1 MAASSAFDTVVSFAE
16 ENDMEALGAIAQGD
30 VGGAVAGVLAVA
42 QGMLVS
48 GIPLGV
54 LVFGALFAIIAH
66 VLLAMV
72 YERVA
77 PRALLSAR
85 SLLQGDAKRMFVQGL
100 AVFAAAP
107 VVAGLLMIPL
117 VTAPIAVLMVAVM
130 AMVWLFGMPFV
141 GYVAFQALLPSRAP
155 RSAGMLGVVV
165 VTLACYVLAAVGPV
179 LFAVVPTLCAVCFAG
194 LLLRWIRANQ
204 GEGEGKRP

>member
-107 VVAGLLMIPL
+107 
-117 VTAPIAVLMVAVM
+117 
-130 AMVWLFGMPFV
+130 
-141 GYVAFQALLPSRAP
+141 S
-155 RSAGMLGVVV
+155 
-165 VTLACYVLAAVGPV
+165 
-179 LFAVVPTLCAVCFAG
+179 
-194 LLLRWIRANQ
+194 LR
-204 GEGEGKRP
+204 GC